1 MDPAQ
6 VHTSSGSVNIKLRPD
21 SAVRLDVKTNS
32 GSISPRGGLQLIG
45 GETKRDRLTGAL
57 GSPAD
62 NATLAIETNSGS
74 VVVSQ

>member
-1 MDPAQ
+1 VDPAQ

-32 GSISPRGGLQLIG
+32 GSINPRNLVLANGVTQ
-45 GETKRDRLTGAL
+45 RDKLTGNI
-57 GSPAD
+57 GTPAD

-74 VVVSQ
+74 VVISQ